1 MRGKAETRTA
11 LGYTPPHP
19 RSPHEFGHRPV
30 YLANGQSIDDRTEI
44 IGYRRRNG
52 CVALVGRIAIHP
64 RVSDTR
70 RRVTVGTGIAVVV
83 RLPGGASYKSVN
95 VTVKLP
101 STDALNSSLAYT
113 DGITRGV
120 GFVIENSGRLECTVG
135 LEGKEGIVGVPCPA
149 HEVVSKSRS
158 SIRIGGVEVT
168 H

>member
-1 MRGKAETRTA
+1 M
-11 LGYTPPHP
+11 
-19 RSPHEFGHRPV
+19 EFGHRPV

-64 RVSDTR
+64 RVRDTR

-83 RLPGGASYKSVN
+83 RLPGRGFVQVGQGYREVAFHGCVEL
-95 VTVKLP
+95 VPGLHP
-101 STDALNSSLAYT
+101 